1 MTRRLAHRLLYALQ
15 PLSVLSSPPPQ
26 ARLRRLLR
34 LYRRG
39 LVAAATTMA
48 RVTPYLCGLPRDLW
62 DELELVQRRSRGV
75 ALDGAE
81 PTPGVP

>member
-1 MTRRLAHRLLYALQ
+1 MTRRLAHRLLLCTTAPFCSL
-15 PLSVLSSPPPQ
+15 PPQ

-34 LYRRG
+34 RYRRG
-39 LVAAATTMA
+39 LVAAATTLA
-48 RVTPYLCGLPRDLW
+48 RVTPYLRGLPRDLW

-75 ALDGAE
+75 ARDGAE